1 MLFIVV
7 RVALGP
13 SLLQTT
19 LGTSGEVAQPEDAIR
34 HIGQCTLRSPVLKWT
49 VAPHQLLH
57 PVLQLRQSGPCEMQ
71 IADQTWV
78 SMLMPRR

>member
-1 MLFIVV
+1 MLCKVV
-7 RVALGP
+7 RVVLGP

-34 HIGQCTLRSPVLKWT
+34 HIGQCTLRSPILKWT
-49 VAPHQLLH
+49 VTLHQLLH
-57 PVLQLRQSGPCEMQ
+57 PVLQLRQSGPREMQ

-78 SMLMPRR
+78 STLMLRR